1 MELKYYR
8 QLTKLLRRKGI
19 DDARIV
25 STLNDVKGWVKSH
38 PGQHPATHFGPAG
51 ELVRDLPKGN
61 EIHTPQKIMAGTI
74 AIAFLLVIVSI
85 IAGMFNVNISLGLP
99 LPMFAI
105 PVLLGGVVAYLMSG
119 SQLPANFRP

>member
-1 MELKYYR
+1 MELKYYS

-25 STLNDVKGWVKSH
+25 STLNDVKGWVKTH
-38 PGQHPATHFGPAG
+38 PDQHPATHFGPAG

-61 EIHTPQKIMAGTI
+61 EIHAPQKIMAATI

-85 IAGMFNVNISLGLP
+85 FAGMLNINISLGLP
-99 LPMFAI
+99 LPMLAI
-105 PVLLGGVVAYLMSG
+105 PVLLIGVVGYLLSG
-119 SQLPANFRP
+119 SKLPENFRP